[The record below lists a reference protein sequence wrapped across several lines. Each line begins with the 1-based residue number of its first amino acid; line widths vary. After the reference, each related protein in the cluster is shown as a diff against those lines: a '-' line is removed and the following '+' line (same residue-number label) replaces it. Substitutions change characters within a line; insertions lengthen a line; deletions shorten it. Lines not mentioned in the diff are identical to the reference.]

1 MALLESLGFGIP
13 LSISAYARVSEGGIS
28 NLVGVADAVKE

>member
-1 MALLESLGFGIP
+1 MNRVVRLWPIN
-13 LSISAYARVSEGGIS
+13 AYARVSEGVIS